1 MLTLTQVWGAV
12 LIFVCCPL
20 IGAAPLTLGLV
31 RLLSGKNLAHL
42 GTGNVGV
49 SAAFYH
55 GGTVA
60 GVASVLAEAGKGIAA
75 VLLAQHYFPLDP
87 TWQVVALIALVM
99 GRYWVAK
106 GAGTTNVIWGFVVYD
121 PITVALGLGL
131 SFLGFT
137 LVRQKRQ
144 GRTLA
149 LILAAVITAL
159 RHSQDGTR
167 ILAVVCL
174 CTLLGWIYQKMPD
187 DLDMPATEAR
197 VESQR
202 MFGFFQGDRALLSL
216 EKPLPAA
223 KAGGKAAAL
232 SQLKYWGYPV
242 PRGYVL
248 AAGDDPTALLAIT
261 QPSPQQPVIVRSSA
275 IGEDGI
281 EASAAGQYLSLGNL
295 TSQEELAAAITRCL
309 NSYNAPAAVQYRRDG
324 RWRSR
329 PKGARSV
336 PKDHRNL
343 PEGTMA
349 VLVQQQIPGVY
360 SGVAFSRDPIA
371 RTGDAVVIEALP
383 GGADQVVSGQHTPE
397 SYQVIIQADDL
408 PDDLTDPDSWLQPQ
422 ALDLVVKGQGSAP
435 SRLIQQVAFLA
446 RHLEARCQLPQ
457 DVEWTFDGHQLW
469 LLQSRPITT
478 LHPLWTR
485 KIAAEVIPG
494 VIRPLT
500 WSINRPLTCGVWG
513 EIFTLV
519 LGGRAKGLDFETTA
533 TLHHGRAYFNA
544 SLLGDI
550 FLRMGLPP
558 ESLEFLT
565 RGAKFS
571 KPPWQTTVR
580 NLPGLW
586 RLLQRELRLVKDFE
600 GDRRRYFDPM
610 LTALAEQP
618 AAELTSPELLSRIE
632 QILVGLRRATY
643 YSILAPLSLA
653 LRQGILSVPDTALD
667 ASENPEVASL
677 KALQRLAEQTRL
689 LLPQRSLDHLDNA
702 ASLFAELAENPDGA
716 SVLGQ
721 LDDFL
726 ARYGYLSDVATDIS
740 IPTWQENPHPV
751 RELFAQLVLAPLP
764 AASKAAASD
773 EPAPPSWQQKQ
784 VQARLTLKGQVN
796 ETYSRLLAELRWT
809 MVALEQGA
817 MVLGDRS
824 TPTTIAAGGLQTTG
838 DIFFLSYGEL
848 QDLIQ
853 GNSGQLAGGLS
864 EVIAARRYRFEQDEA
879 LKGVPYLVYGND
891 PPNLAPYVPV
901 AATSGQ
907 IWQGIAASSGQ
918 REGTVKIL
926 TQGQSVAAI
935 TAETIL
941 VVPYTDAGWAP
952 VLARAG
958 GLIAEVGG
966 RLSHGAI
973 VAREYG
979 IPAVM
984 DVADATQRFQD
995 GQRVRIDGERG
1006 TVELL

>member
-1 MLTLTQVWGAV
+1 MLTLTQVWGTV

-20 IGAAPLTLGLV
+20 IGAAPLTLWLV
-31 RLLSGKNLAHL
+31 RLLSGKNLANL
-42 GTGNVGV
+42 GTCNVGV

-121 PITVALGLGL
+121 PITVGLGLGL

-159 RHSQDGTR
+159 RHSQDGPR
-167 ILAVVCL
+167 VLAVVCL

-216 EKPLPAA
+216 EKPLPAT

-232 SQLKYWGYPV
+232 SQLKAWGYPV

-248 AAGDDPTALLAIT
+248 AAGDDPSALIAIT

-275 IGEDGI
+275 IGEDGV

-309 NSYNAPAAVQYRRDG
+309 NSYNAPAAVQYRRDLHL
-324 RWRSR
+324 S
-329 PKGARSV
+329 
-336 PKDHRNL
+336 
-343 PEGTMA
+343 EGTMA

-371 RTGDAVVIEALP
+371 RTGDTVVIEALP

-408 PDDLTDPDSWLQPQ
+408 PDDLTDPDSWIQPQ
-422 ALDLVVKGQGSAP
+422 ALDLVVEGRGSAP

-446 RHLEARCQLPQ
+446 RHLEARCQGVPQ

-519 LGGRAKGLDFETTA
+519 LGHRAKGLDFETTA

-600 GDRRRYFDPM
+600 GDRRRHFDPL
-610 LTALAEQP
+610 LTALADQP
-618 AAELTSPELLSRIE
+618 AAELTAPQLLSRIE

-643 YSILAPLSLA
+643 YSILGPLSLA
-653 LRQGILSVPDTALD
+653 LRQGILQVPDTALD

-677 KALQRLAEQTRL
+677 KALQSLAAQTRL
-689 LLPQRSLDHLDNA
+689 LLPQRSLDHIDNA
-702 ASLFAELAENPDGA
+702 ASLFAELAENPDGS
-716 SVLGQ
+716 SVLNQ
-721 LDDFL
+721 LDQFQT
-726 ARYGYLSDVATDIS
+726 RYGYLSDVATDIS

-751 RELFAQLVLAPLP
+751 RELFAQLVLSSSP
-764 AASKAAASD
+764 ASPPQSSSPA
-773 EPAPPSWQQKQ
+773 EPAPPPWQQKQ

-809 MVALEQGA
+809 MVALEQRA
-817 MVLGDRS
+817 
-824 TPTTIAAGGLQTTG
+824 IAEGWLQAPG

-848 QDLIQ
+848 QDRIQ
-853 GNSGQLAGGLS
+853 GNAGQLACGLS
-864 EVIAARRYRFEQDEA
+864 DVIAARRYRFEQDEA

-891 PPNLAPYVPV
+891 PPNLAQYVP
-901 AATSGQ
+901 AASTSGQ
-907 IWQGIAASSGQ
+907 ILQGIAASPGQ
-918 REGTVKIL
+918 REGTVKVL

-984 DVADATQRFQD
+984 DVADATQRLQE

>member
-20 IGAAPLTLGLV
+20 IGAAPLTLWLV
-31 RLLSGKNLAHL
+31 RFLSGKNLAHL

-202 MFGFFQGDRALLSL
+202 LFGFFQGDRALLSL
-216 EKPLPAA
+216 EKPLPET

-232 SQLKYWGYPV
+232 SQLKAWGYPV

-248 AAGDDPTALLAIT
+248 AAGDDPTALIAIT

-275 IGEDGI
+275 IGEDGV
-281 EASAAGQYLSLGNL
+281 EASAAGQYLSFGNL

-309 NSYNAPAAVQYRRDG
+309 NSYNAPAAVQYRRD
-324 RWRSR
+324 
-329 PKGARSV
+329 
-336 PKDHRNL
+336 RNL
-343 PEGTMA
+343 PDGTMA

-383 GGADQVVSGQHTPE
+383 GGADAVVSGQRTPE
-397 SYQVIIQADDL
+397 SYQVIIQPDDL

-422 ALDLVVKGQGSAP
+422 ALDLAVEGNGSAP

-446 RHLEARCQLPQ
+446 RHLEARYQGLPQ
-457 DVEWTFDGHQLW
+457 DVEWTFDGQQLW

-478 LHPLWTR
+478 LYPLWTR

-586 RLLQRELRLVKDFE
+586 RLLQRELRLVKDFA
-600 GDRRRYFDPM
+600 GDRRRHFEP
-610 LTALAEQP
+610 LLQALAAKP
-618 AAELTSPELLSRIE
+618 VAELTAPEHLSRIE

-667 ASENPEVASL
+667 ASQNPEVASL
-677 KALQRLAEQTRL
+677 KALQSLAEQTRL
-689 LLPQRSLDHLDNA
+689 LLPQRSLDHIDNA
-702 ASLFAELAENPDGA
+702 ASLFADLAENPDGA

-751 RELFAQLVLAPLP
+751 RELFAQLVLAPSPKSVPSESTAAP
-764 AASKAAASD
+764 AN
-773 EPAPPSWQQKQ
+773 WQQKQ
-784 VQARLTLKGQVN
+784 VQARLDLKGQVN

-809 MVALEQGA
+809 MVALEQRAIVEGW
-817 MVLGDRS
+817 
-824 TPTTIAAGGLQTTG
+824 LQEPG

-853 GNSGQLAGGLS
+853 GNAGQIAGGLS
-864 EVIAARRYRFEQDEA
+864 DAIAARRYQFEQDEA

-891 PPNLAPYVPV
+891 PPNLAQYAPT
-901 AATSGQ
+901 TSTTGQ
-907 IWQGIAASSGQ
+907 VLQGIAASPGQ
-918 REGTVKIL
+918 REGTVKVL
-926 TQGQSVAAI
+926 TQGQT
-935 TAETIL
+935 TAEINATTIL
-941 VVPYTDAGWAP
+941 VVPYTDAGWAA

-984 DVADATQRFQD
+984 DVTDATQRFQD